1 MENRERIVSLITP
14 YGPCSQLTCF
24 TGALDKLGYRT
35 ETISLSNDNIENSH
49 SRHDQVL
56 FVPRTGTLN
65 GLLTRRHDKSDFSR
79 LAVFAEGVSWGQDII
94 DCCSDVVTWPCS
106 NCELMF
112 RLDRVFNVDDQV
124 DDLIVVDN
132 DDGMNGGTDD
142 LSSEVSLRLKMI
154 GQAPSFLR
162 ALSVIKRIA
171 KYDATALITGETG
184 TGKEL
189 AARALHYLGN
199 NNDGPFVAVNC
210 GGIPDELFENE
221 LFGHILGAYTDAK
234 GKQRGYVEQADG
246 GTLFLDEID
255 ALSSKSQ
262 TTLLRLLQ
270 DRVYKPLGSEK
281 PKHAKIRIVAATNAN
296 LRARVA
302 AHQFRQDL
310 LFRLDVLSVDLPSLR
325 NRPGDAVH
333 LASYFM
339 KKFSCEYAKALR
351 PLHPNFISWI
361 QAYSW
366 PGNIRELENT
376 VLRAFLMS
384 DGKFV
389 SQRDDCDEKP
399 DTTTMLGR
407 FSEQKAMAIAG
418 FERQYLVHLL
428 IQVNG
433 NISLAAKLAGKDRRA
448 LGKLVQK
455 NGINRLDYINGAC

>member
-14 YGPCSQLTCF
+14 DGPCSQLTCF

-35 ETISLSNDNIENSH
+35 ETISLSNDNIENNH
-49 SRHDQVL
+49 SRRDQVL
-56 FVPRTGTLN
+56 FVPRSGTLN
-65 GLLTRRHDKSDFSR
+65 GLLTLRHDKFDFSR

-112 RLDRVFNVDDQV
+112 RLERVFNVDDQV
-124 DDLIVVDN
+124 DDVIVVDN
-132 DDGMNGGTDD
+132 DDSMNGGTDD

-171 KYDATALITGETG
+171 KYDTTALITGETG

-199 NNDGPFVAVNC
+199 HNEGPFVAVNC

-333 LASYFM
+333 LATYFM
-339 KKFSCEYAKALR
+339 KKFSSEYAKPLR
-351 PLHPNFISWI
+351 PLHPDFISWI
-361 QAYSW
+361 QAYAW

-389 SQRDDCDEKP
+389 SHRDDCDEEP
-399 DTTTMLGR
+399 DRPTMLGR
-407 FSEQKAMAIAG
+407 FSEQKARAIAG

-455 NGINRLDYINGAC
+455 NGINRLDYVNGAC